1 MWGVGHSVVVGA
13 GRRPPEVWS
22 KGSPVAVRGCEHRP
36 NKRLKLA
43 APAFRGSRRLCA
55 NELVPQGGVLAPAG
69 ARPAA

>member
-1 MWGVGHSVVVGA
+1 MSRA
-13 GRRPPEVWS
+13 GLL
-22 KGSPVAVRGCEHRP
+22 P

-43 APAFRGSRRLCA
+43 GPAFRGGVRLCA